1 MPVFLKRG
9 EKDAVS
15 EVQVPDF
22 FNDGRD
28 GRNRDVSRYC
38 LFAGIYD
45 DKDEAA
51 ESIVVEE

>member
-1 MPVFLKRG
+1 MLVLLKSG
-9 EKDAVS
+9 KKDAVS
-15 EVQVPDF
+15 EVQVLDF

-28 GRNRDVSRYC
+28 GRNRDVSCYC

-45 DKDEAA
+45 DKDKAA